1 MIGLGRT
8 EAPSRFIGI
17 EGCTHCAAEM
27 AHDQSLTIR
36 SPNEEGRLH
45 MNQSESQSDERRP
58 ILSIRGGSKR
68 FGGLQALDNI
78 DIDIYDREILALL
91 GDNGAG
97 KSTLIKAISGAHT
110 LDEGDIFFDGEKV
123 QIRKPED
130 ANRLGIKTVYQDLA
144 LLGPLDVTSN
154 LFIGSEYTR
163 WGFLHKKRMEQEAQS
178 VLAQMKTTIKSLRQE
193 VQSLSGGQQHSLAIG
208 RGVFVGSE
216 PRLIIMDEP
225 TAGLG
230 VKQSREVLEMLKE
243 LGRKFAIIFITHNL
257 EYAFEV
263 TQRAVVLCNGRIVG
277 EMNMDEVNHNKIVSL
292 MMGVEQVA

>member
-1 MIGLGRT
+1 
-8 EAPSRFIGI
+8 
-17 EGCTHCAAEM
+17 
-27 AHDQSLTIR
+27 
-36 SPNEEGRLH
+36 
-45 MNQSESQSDERRP
+45 MNSSESLSDGRRP
-58 ILSIRGGSKR
+58 ILSIRGGSKW

-97 KSTLIKAISGAHT
+97 KSTLIKAISGAHM
-110 LDEGDIFFDGEKV
+110 LDKGDIFFDGEKV
-123 QIRKPED
+123 QIQKPED
-130 ANRLGIKTVYQDLA
+130 ANRMGIKTVYQDLA

-154 LFIGSEYTR
+154 LFIGSEHTR
-163 WGFLHKKRMEQEAQS
+163 WGFLQKKRMEQEAQS
-178 VLAQMKTTIKSLRQE
+178 ILAQMKTTIQSLRQE
-193 VQSLSGGQQHSLAIG
+193 VRSLSGGQQHSLAIG

-230 VKQSREVLEMLKE
+230 VKQSREVLELLKE
-243 LGRKFAIIFITHNL
+243 LGRKFAVIFITHNL

-263 TQRAVVLCNGRIVG
+263 TQRAVVLCNGRVVG
-277 EMNMDEVNHNKIVSL
+277 EMKMDEVNYNQIVSL

>member
-1 MIGLGRT
+1 
-8 EAPSRFIGI
+8 
-17 EGCTHCAAEM
+17 
-27 AHDQSLTIR
+27 
-36 SPNEEGRLH
+36 
-45 MNQSESQSDERRP
+45 MNLSESHRDGRVP

-78 DIDIYDREILALL
+78 DIDIYDREVLALL

-110 LDEGDIFFDGEKV
+110 LDDGDIFFDGEKV
-123 QIRKPED
+123 QIQKPED

-163 WGFLHKKRMEQEAQS
+163 WGFLQKKRMKQEAES
-178 VLAQMKTTIKSLRQE
+178 ILAQMKTTIKSLQQE

-230 VKQSREVLEMLKE
+230 VKQSKEVLELLKE
-243 LGRKFAIIFITHNL
+243 LGRKFAVIFITHNL

-263 TQRAVVLCNGRIVG
+263 TQRAMVLCNGRVVG
-277 EMNMDEVNHNKIVSL
+277 QMKMDEVNHNQIVSL

>member
-1 MIGLGRT
+1 
-8 EAPSRFIGI
+8 
-17 EGCTHCAAEM
+17 
-27 AHDQSLTIR
+27 
-36 SPNEEGRLH
+36 
-45 MNQSESQSDERRP
+45 MNSSEPQSDGRKP
-58 ILSIRGGSKR
+58 ILSIRGGCKR

-110 LDEGDIFFDGEKV
+110 LDKGDIFFDGKKV
-123 QIRKPED
+123 QIQRPED

-154 LFIGSEYTR
+154 LFIGAEYTR
-163 WGFLHKKRMEQEAQS
+163 WGFLQKKKMEQEAQS

-230 VKQSREVLEMLKE
+230 VKQSREVLELLKE
-243 LGRKFAIIFITHNL
+243 LGRKFAVIFITHNL

-263 TQRAVVLCNGRIVG
+263 TQRAVVLCNGRVAG
-277 EMNMDEVNHNKIVSL
+277 EMKIDKVNHNQIVSL